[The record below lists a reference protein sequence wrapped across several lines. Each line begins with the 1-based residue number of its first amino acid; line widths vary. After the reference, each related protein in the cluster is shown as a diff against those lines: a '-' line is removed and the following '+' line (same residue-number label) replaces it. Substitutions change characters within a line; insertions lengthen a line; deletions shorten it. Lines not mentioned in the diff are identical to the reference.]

1 MTWGDKFSEQEVND
15 AFSEFKIEDGQIDAG
30 HLKGLMVW
38 TLDNSEKKKSP
49 TENCASTSTNAQFA
63 HLGYTESSS

>member
-38 TLDNSEKKKSP
+38 TLDNSEKKF
-49 TENCASTSTNAQFA
+49 T
-63 HLGYTESSS
+63 Y